1 MILWLKFLIM
11 YDTDPIVD
19 QGLPFVGDKTQTNYQ
34 FPKSCNRWDVPVTI
48 NHKFMVGSFGE
59 WALSLHWV
67 LCYEI
72 SSSFHF
78 LRTNLLIRP
87 LANWWALGQGATYEG
102 LRHFAQLVSWK
113 KGELPL
119 RVMFYFSLYFTYC
132 SYFYFNNP
140 LRFTYKF
147 CISVHVM

>member
-48 NHKFMVGSFGE
+48 NRKFMVGSFGE

-67 LCYEI
+67 LCCEI

-113 KGELPL
+113 KGECHCELCFTFLYILPT
-119 RVMFYFSLYFTYC
+119 VHTF
-132 SYFYFNNP
+132 
-140 LRFTYKF
+140 
-147 CISVHVM
+147 ISIIPYDSHINFALVYM